1 MSRVGAELVLLAS
14 LGSLACFG
22 QSVSITSPSSNSPS
36 SPPSPQSQPTAPL
49 PPSPP
54 DMLMPDPGSLPKHE
68 DKAKSPAKRAVGRLT
83 PLCVDVMFHSCLS
96 PANGDVPQTD
106 EAEREFAK
114 NFEVGDIYF
123 KGRNYKAA
131 ESRLREALEYK
142 PNDPEATYKLAA
154 SVDKLGKA
162 DEAQTLYEKYLKL
175 SPGGAYVDRAR
186 KALHKKRAIGR

>member
-1 MSRVGAELVLLAS
+1 MSRLGAELILLAS

-22 QSVSITSPSSNSPS
+22 QSVSITSPSSTSPS
-36 SPPSPQSQPTAPL
+36 SPPSPQSQPAAPL

-54 DMLMPDPGSLPKHE
+54 DMLMPDPGSLPRHE
-68 DKAKSPAKRAVGRLT
+68 DKAKSPVKRAVGRLT

-96 PANGDVPQTD
+96 AASGDVPQTD
-106 EAEREFAK
+106 EAEREYAK
-114 NFEVGDIYF
+114 NLEVGDIYF

-154 SVDKLGKA
+154 SVDKLGKT

-175 SPGGAYVDRAR
+175 SPSGPYVDRAR
-186 KALHKKRAIGR
+186 KALHKKPSTGR